1 MKYKRIVI
9 KIGTSLITQ
18 DNGNLNTDFMSGL
31 AEICKKLIES
41 KCEVI
46 IISSGAIGAG
56 IKLINPDSNKIIDKN
71 QTSIKQ
77 VLASVGQPYLMKNYQ
92 EIFNQLG
99 IKTSQI
105 LLTRKEIREDKSTYL
120 NIKNTIEK
128 LIELS
133 IIPIINENDVV
144 STEEVEGDKFGDN
157 DTLSAYVSNL
167 IDANLLIILSSV
179 DGVFTTDPNVDPEN
193 AKLIQEFKDLS
204 FNEINTIG
212 GPSSDN
218 IGTGGMS
225 AKLKAIEIATMSG
238 TDVVITNG
246 NKITNI
252 TKIINDEKIGTF
264 FPAKSKIHERKK
276 RWLLNNMSRS
286 KSITID
292 DGAKNAI
299 LNKNTSLLP
308 AGIIT
313 VSGKFKSGEVICI
326 LDKQKEIIACGISSY
341 SYEEINKIK
350 GKQSSKILSMLG
362 YVHTEEVI
370 HKNNMVNI

>member
-167 IDANLLIILSSV
+167 IDAKLLIILSSV
-179 DGVFTTDPNVDPEN
+179 DGVFTADPNVDPEN
-193 AKLIQEFKDLS
+193 AKLIQEF
-204 FNEINTIG
+204 
-212 GPSSDN
+212 
-218 IGTGGMS
+218 
-225 AKLKAIEIATMSG
+225 
-238 TDVVITNG
+238 
-246 NKITNI
+246 
-252 TKIINDEKIGTF
+252 
-264 FPAKSKIHERKK
+264 
-276 RWLLNNMSRS
+276 
-286 KSITID
+286 
-292 DGAKNAI
+292 
-299 LNKNTSLLP
+299 
-308 AGIIT
+308 
-313 VSGKFKSGEVICI
+313 
-326 LDKQKEIIACGISSY
+326 
-341 SYEEINKIK
+341 
-350 GKQSSKILSMLG
+350 
-362 YVHTEEVI
+362 
-370 HKNNMVNI
+370 